1 MTWLHG
7 LELNVTDFHMP
18 DSWYDPPNEPE
29 PCDMCDDEGCHL
41 CNIEI
46 AKEYMADLQM
56 QATKERA
63 RQ

>member
-1 MTWLHG
+1 M
-7 LELNVTDFHMP
+7 TDFRMP
-18 DSWYDPPNEPE
+18 DSWYDPPNELE

-41 CNIEI
+41 CDIEI